1 MAQFDYN
8 IDHYSVTDLEDMF
21 GLIRPYELTALE
33 GVGSS
38 LKEKLL
44 SECGEDDSLYEQITE
59 FVTSAMS
66 KMKSTLFY
74 ENTNKPNKILDSEGH
89 FIIQEEQIPTLHTKQ
104 KTYIR
109 GGLNPVSMPT
119 IQRTVTFNS
128 KFRKNRLI
136 QPSGNYK
143 VQLPYPIKTTINL
156 DIESTIIPPSYF
168 AIDANLGNNFFLI
181 ICGSASSN
189 WFTFQVV
196 IPSGNY
202 TPQSFVNHLNNAI
215 FVTDWD
221 VQQPTGFTDFSRS
234 PATPPSDLGQRILA
248 KLDPASGRI
257 VLYVNENFTTSP
269 PAGGVIITLNLDFT
283 SPLTTEADATTGA
296 MPISATNTPMQL
308 GLGWMMGYRNAFYTD
323 SLTYVSES
331 IADMHGSAYF
341 YVLVNDFMSSTS
353 NENIGALAD
362 SYLDNNILA
371 KINVSDSTRSE
382 RQKIVWENRGA
393 VLTGSPSRKYFGP
406 VDIDKLQFSL
416 VDDCGR
422 QVNLND
428 ADWSVTLVFTCLYQE
443 L

>member
-8 IDHYSVTDLEDMF
+8 IDHYSVVDLEDMF

-44 SECGEDDSLYEQITE
+44 SDCGEDSSLYEQITD

-66 KMKSTLFY
+66 KMKSDLFY
-74 ENTNKPNKILDSEGH
+74 EDTIKANKILDSEGH
-89 FIIQEEQIPTLHTKQ
+89 FIIKEEQIPTLHTKQ

-119 IQRTVTFNS
+119 VQRTVTFNS

-143 VQLPYPIKTTINL
+143 VQLPYPIKTAINL
-156 DIESTIIPPSYF
+156 DIESTVIPPSYF

-196 IPSGNY
+196 IPTGNY
-202 TPQSFVNHLNNAI
+202 TPQSFVDHLNNAI

-221 VQQPTGFTDFSRS
+221 VQASATVDFPRS
-234 PATPPSDLGQRILA
+234 PGGPPSDLGQRILA

-257 VLYVNENFTTSP
+257 VLYVNENLHNT
-269 PAGGVIITLNLDFT
+269 PAPAHLITTLNLDFT
-283 SPLTTEADATTGA
+283 SPLTTEADATTGE
-296 MPISATNTPMQL
+296 MPISATNTPVQL

-323 SLTYVSES
+323 SLAYVSES

-341 YVLVNDFMSSTS
+341 YILVNDFMSSTS

-371 KINVSDSTRSE
+371 KINVSDSTRSKRE
-382 RQKIVWENRGA
+382 KIVWENRGA

-416 VDDCGR
+416 LDDCGR

-428 ADWSVTLVFTCLYQE
+428 ADWSITLVFTCLYQE